1 MKLRISSDPK
11 QEETLPP
18 LFSSY
23 FLEHVFKMSNEDG
36 RD

>member
-1 MKLRISSDPK
+1 MTLHISSDPK
-11 QEETLPP
+11 QEALPP

-23 FLEHVFKMSNEDG
+23 FLDHAFQVSNEAG